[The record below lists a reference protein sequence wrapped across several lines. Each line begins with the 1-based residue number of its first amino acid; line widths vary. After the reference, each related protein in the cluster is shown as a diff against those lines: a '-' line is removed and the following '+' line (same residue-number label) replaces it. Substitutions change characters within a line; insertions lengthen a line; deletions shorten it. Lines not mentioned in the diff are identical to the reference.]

1 MKFSGVLQPGLP
13 GEPESLVGG
22 KRPFSALAYRS
33 EEAFYADEMAGV
45 HGWGPSLGIAA
56 ASFVVG
62 AGAVGLVAWKA
73 GRPAAA
79 EEESKGDPENEEATE
94 DCPDGN

>member
-1 MKFSGVLQPGLP
+1 MTKFSRVLQPGFL
-13 GEPESLVGG
+13 GEPEKLVGG

-56 ASFVVG
+56 AGFVVG

-73 GRPAAA
+73 GRPTA
-79 EEESKGDPENEEATE
+79 EESGTPENEEATE